1 MLEFFYNLIKDNFIF
16 YLKSNKNYIKMEN
29 LKNRTVG
36 SFVAQDFRTAAI
48 FTKYQIDFCCK
59 GNRTLNE
66 VCEKQDINSD
76 VLLENVYNVLQS
88 EDNNGIDFNSLP
100 LDLLVD
106 YIEKTH
112 HRYVEDKTTVLV
124 QFLDKLCKVHG
135 ASHPELFRINELFTE
150 CAGDLSQHMKKEE
163 LMLFPFI
170 KRMVK
175 TKESGGILS
184 QPSFG
189 TVNNPIAMMMQ
200 EHDNEGERFREIA
213 SLTNNYTAPS
223 DGCTTYK
230 VTFAMLKE
238 FEEDLHKHIHLENN
252 ILFPNAAVLEKEFS

>member
-1 MLEFFYNLIKDNFIF
+1 
-16 YLKSNKNYIKMEN
+16 MEN
-29 LKNRTVG
+29 LKDKTIG
-36 SFVAQDFRTAAI
+36 SFVAQDFRTAAV
-48 FTKYQIDFCCK
+48 FTKYKIDFCCK

-66 VCEKQDINSD
+66 VCEKSSIDSD
-76 VLLENVYNVLQS
+76 VLVQNLSDVLQS
-88 EDNNGIDFNSLP
+88 ENNNNIDFNSWP
-100 LDLLVD
+100 LDLLAD

-112 HRYVEDKTTVLV
+112 HRYVEDKTTILL

-135 ASHPELFRINELFTE
+135 EGHPELFKINQLFTE
-150 CAGDLSQHMKKEE
+150 CAGELSQHMKKEE
-163 LMLFPFI
+163 LMLFPFV

-175 TKESGGILS
+175 TKEADGPLS

-189 TVNNPIAMMMQ
+189 TVSNPIAMMMH
-200 EHDNEGERFREIA
+200 EHDNEGDRFREIA
-213 SLTNNYTAPS
+213 NLTNNYTAPS

-252 ILFPNAAVLEKEFS
+252 ILFPKSVILEKEFS

>member
-1 MLEFFYNLIKDNFIF
+1 
-16 YLKSNKNYIKMEN
+16 MEN
-29 LKNRTVG
+29 LKDKTIG
-36 SFVAQDFRTAAI
+36 SFVAQDFRTAAV
-48 FTKYQIDFCCK
+48 FTKYKIDFCCK

-66 VCEKQDINSD
+66 VCEKSSIDSD
-76 VLLENVYNVLQS
+76 VLVQNLSDVLQS
-88 EDNNGIDFNSLP
+88 ENNNNIDFNSWP
-100 LDLLVD
+100 LDLLAD

-112 HRYVEDKTTVLV
+112 HRYVEDKTTILL

-135 ASHPELFRINELFTE
+135 EGHPELFKINQLFTE
-150 CAGDLSQHMKKEE
+150 CAGELSQHMKKEE
-163 LMLFPFI
+163 LMLFPFV

-175 TKESGGILS
+175 TKEADGLLS

-189 TVNNPIAMMMQ
+189 TVSNPIAMMMH
-200 EHDNEGERFREIA
+200 EHDNEGDRFREIA
-213 SLTNNYTAPS
+213 NLTNDYTAPS

-252 ILFPNAAVLEKEFS
+252 ILFPKSVILEKEFS